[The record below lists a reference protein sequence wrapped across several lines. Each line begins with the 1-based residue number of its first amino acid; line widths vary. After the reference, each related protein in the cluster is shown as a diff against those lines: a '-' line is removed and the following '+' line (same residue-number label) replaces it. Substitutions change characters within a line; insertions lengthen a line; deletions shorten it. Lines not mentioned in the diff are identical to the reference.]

1 MNESDYIMKL
11 IKSSTQ
17 LLVTIFSGKNAMD
30 SLVNEQN
37 GNVTISENDLL
48 SIMLNNYINA
58 GKINEAENMIFEHIE
73 ICKSPFNLQIAL
85 SFYKK
90 LNLWSDDKLA
100 KCNFSRNEIVEG
112 LRDVKKY
119 MNKIS
124 LVKVKCL

>member
-112 LRDVKKY
+112 LRDVKKIY
-119 MNKIS
+119 E
-124 LVKVKCL
+124 